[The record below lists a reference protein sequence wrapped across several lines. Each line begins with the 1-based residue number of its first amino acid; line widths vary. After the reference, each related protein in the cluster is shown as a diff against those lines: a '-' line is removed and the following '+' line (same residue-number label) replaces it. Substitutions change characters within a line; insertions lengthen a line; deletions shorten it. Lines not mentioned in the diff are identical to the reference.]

1 MGLYSK
7 IKGKV
12 AALRQVW
19 NSSDGNRI
27 TMSQI
32 MELFS
37 SSRSAELGSD
47 IGEIVFFTC
56 LKVLS
61 ESIGKIPCYL
71 VDSDKRRISDH
82 DATWFLT
89 VQPNDFMTPAQ
100 FFTHLEFN
108 RNYYGNAY
116 VYISKD
122 AAGKIDGLYPLD
134 PRRVQIFINSTE
146 QFPARQFWYFYTD
159 GRTGKSYYLA
169 PEDILHFKSWIT
181 DESGLSGKSVREI
194 LATSFAG
201 AKAST
206 KFLNELYEKGL
217 TARAVVKYT
226 GDLKRESQNAMLDAI
241 IEQSQDKG
249 RQLISLPIGFDLQPL
264 DLKLT
269 DSQFFELKKYSALQV
284 AAAFGVEPIHL
295 NDFEK
300 ASYANSSLQNLLFY
314 VNTLLYIISS
324 YEQELNRKLLTRQE
338 LVSGM
343 GFKFN
348 VAVILR
354 GDISQQADI
363 IQKMVASGV
372 YSPNDARRWLD
383 QPPIDG
389 DAGNQYLVNGSMVPL
404 ESAGAAYRQNTGG
417 DNNADNQ
424 EQG

>member
-1 MGLYSK
+1 MSIFTKISSK
-7 IKGKV
+7 IT
-12 AALRQVW
+12 AARKAW
-19 NSSDGNRI
+19 NSAGTDGNKI
-27 TMSQI
+27 TMSRI

-47 IGEIVFFTC
+47 LGEIVFFTC

-71 VDSDKRRISDH
+71 VDNEKRRISNH

-89 VQPNDFMTPAQ
+89 CKPNEFMTPAQ
-100 FFTHLEFN
+100 FFTYLEFN
-108 RNYYGNAY
+108 RNYYGNSY
-116 VYISKD
+116 VYISRN
-122 AAGKIDGLYPLD
+122 GRKIDGLYPLD
-134 PRRVQIFINSTE
+134 SRRVQIWINNTE
-146 QFPARQFWYFYTD
+146 KFTARKFYYFYTD
-159 GRTGKSYYLA
+159 DRTGKSYYFE
-169 PEDILHFKSWIT
+169 PDDVLHFKSWIT
-181 DESGLSGKSVREI
+181 DDSGLAGKSVREI

-201 AKAST
+201 AKSST
-206 KFLNELYEKGL
+206 KFLNDLYSNGL
-217 TARAVVKYT
+217 TARAVVKFT
-226 GDLKRESQNAMLDAI
+226 GDLKRESQDAMLDAI
-241 IEQSQDKG
+241 IAQSQEKG
-249 RQLISLPIGFDLQPL
+249 RQMISLPIGFDIQTL

-324 YEQELNRKLLTRQE
+324 YEQELNRKLLTREE
-338 LVSGM
+338 LLSGM

-389 DAGNQYLVNGSMVPL
+389 DAGNQYLVNSAMIPL
-404 ESAGAAYRQNTGG
+404 ETISSALKGISHERK
-417 DNNADNQ
+417 
-424 EQG
+424 

>member
-1 MGLYSK
+1 MAIFTK
-7 IKGKV
+7 IKNKV
-12 AALRQVW
+12 TALKQAW
-19 NSSDGNRI
+19 NKTSGVDEKFSMR
-27 TMSQI
+27 QI

-37 SSRSAELGSD
+37 GSYSAELGGDLS
-47 IGEIVFFTC
+47 EIVFFTC

-71 VDSDKRRISDH
+71 VDNDKRRISNH

-89 VQPNDFMTPAQ
+89 IKPNEFMTPTQ
-100 FFTHLEFN
+100 FFTYLEFN

-116 VYISKD
+116 VYISRD
-122 AAGKIDGLYPLD
+122 GAGKIDGLYPLD
-134 PRRVQIFINSTE
+134 PRRVQIWINNTDK
-146 QFPARQFWYFYTD
+146 FPARRFFYFYTD
-159 GRTGKSYYLA
+159 DRTGKSYYFS
-169 PEDILHFKSWIT
+169 PEEILHFKSWIT
-181 DESGLSGKSVREI
+181 EDSGLAGKSVREI

-206 KFLNELYEKGL
+206 KFLNELYANGL
-217 TARAVVKYT
+217 TARAVVKFT

-241 IEQSQDKG
+241 IAQSQEKG
-249 RQLISLPIGFDLQPL
+249 RQLISLPIGFDIQPL

-269 DSQFFELKKYSALQV
+269 ESQFFELKKYSALQV

-324 YEQELNRKLLTRQE
+324 YEQELNRKLLTRKE
-338 LVSGM
+338 LISGM

-389 DAGNQYLVNGSMVPL
+389 DAGNQYLVNGSMVAL
-404 ESAGAAYRQNTGG
+404 EDVGAAYKQNTGS
-417 DNNADNQ
+417 DNNADSQ
-424 EQG
+424 K

>member
-7 IKGKV
+7 IKG
-12 AALRQVW
+12 ALNKVW
-19 NSSDGNRI
+19 NSAGDGDKI
-27 TMSQI
+27 TMSRI

-37 SSRSAELGSD
+37 NSRSAELGSD
-47 IGEIVFFTC
+47 LGEIVFFTC

-71 VDSDKRRISDH
+71 VDSDKRRISNH
-82 DATWFLT
+82 DAAWFLN
-89 VQPNDFMTPAQ
+89 VQPNDFMTPTQ
-100 FFTHLEFN
+100 FFTYLEFN

-116 VYISKD
+116 VYISRD
-122 AAGKIDGLYPLD
+122 AAGKINGLYPLD
-134 PRRVQIFINSTE
+134 SRRVQIWVVNHTAEFT
-146 QFPARQFWYFYTD
+146 ARKFYYFYTD
-159 GRTGKSYYLA
+159 GSTGKSYYIP
-169 PEDILHFKSWIT
+169 PEQILHFRHWLT
-181 DESGLSGKSVREI
+181 DDSGLAGKSVREI

-206 KFLNELYEKGL
+206 KFLNELYANGL
-217 TARAVVKYT
+217 TARAVVKFT

-241 IEQSQDKG
+241 IAQSQEKG

-324 YEQELNRKLLTRQE
+324 YEQELNRKLLKRQE
-338 LVSGM
+338 LLSGM

-363 IQKMVASGV
+363 IQKMVACGV

-389 DAGNQYLVNGSMVPL
+389 DAGNQYLVNSAMIPL
-404 ESAGAAYRQNTGG
+404 ETISSALKGISHERK
-417 DNNADNQ
+417 
-424 EQG
+424 